1 VQNERPD
8 PYPSCD
14 VCGRTLL
21 KGEQV
26 HDYLTPQRSKQV
38 VCVHCRSR
46 AEASG
51 WIPRAMAETLGTEP
65 PSRARRGQALR
76 QRIGRATSRARTSA
90 RGARSATAQKA
101 DTPTGEEP
109 DAPEAR
115 RAAAKQSGEKPAREK
130 PRTPHG
136 ERPKRR
142 APKQAKPRPKR
153 EPATRAGER
162 KPRPRRGPDALMR
175 RAVERFNR
183 SEEPR
188 KVAGLIRSLGK
199 PHAGVRADPGR
210 QLALVTVAWE
220 LSWYQWEVNAEGD
233 GEPVREVAKG
243 KEMSELAE
251 DARAW
256 NAAAAED
263 GTLRLRSAARR
274 KPAAKKA

>member
-1 VQNERPD
+1 MHE
-8 PYPSCD
+8 
-14 VCGRTLL
+14 
-21 KGEQV
+21 
-26 HDYLTPQRSKQV
+26 YLTPQRSKQV
-38 VCVHCRSR
+38 VCIHCRSR

-51 WIPRAMAETLGTEP
+51 WIPKALAETLAQEP
-65 PSRARRGQALR
+65 PGRARRGQALR
-76 QRIGRATSRARTSA
+76 ERLGRATSRARTSA
-90 RGARSATAQKA
+90 RGARDAAARKTQ
-101 DTPTGEEP
+101 TPAGQEP
-109 DAPEAR
+109 EAPEAR
-115 RAAAKQSGEKPAREK
+115 GAAAKHAQKPAREK
-130 PRTPHG
+130 SRSPQG

-153 EPATRAGER
+153 EPAARTGER

-188 KVAGLIRSLGK
+188 KVAGLIRSLGE
-199 PHAGVRADPGR
+199 PHAGVRADQGR

-220 LSWYQWEVNAEGD
+220 LSWYQWEVNAEGN
-233 GEPVREVAKG
+233 GEPVREVGKG

>member
-1 VQNERPD
+1 MHE
-8 PYPSCD
+8 
-14 VCGRTLL
+14 
-21 KGEQV
+21 
-26 HDYLTPQRSKQV
+26 YLTPQRSKQV
-38 VCVHCRSR
+38 VCIHCRSR

-51 WIPRAMAETLGTEP
+51 WIPKALAETLAQEP
-65 PSRARRGQALR
+65 PGRARRGQALR
-76 QRIGRATSRARTSA
+76 ERLGRATSRARTSA
-90 RGARSATAQKA
+90 RGARDAATRKPQPPAGQ
-101 DTPTGEEP
+101 EP
-109 DAPEAR
+109 EAPEAR
-115 RAAAKQSGEKPAREK
+115 GAAAKPASKPAREK
-130 PRTPHG
+130 SRSPQG

-153 EPATRAGER
+153 EPATRTGER

-188 KVAGLIRSLGK
+188 KVAGLIRSLGE
-199 PHAGVRADPGR
+199 PHAGVRADQGR

-220 LSWYQWEVNAEGD
+220 LSWYQWEVNAEGN
-233 GEPVREVAKG
+233 GEPVREVGKG

-256 NAAAAED
+256 NAAAADD